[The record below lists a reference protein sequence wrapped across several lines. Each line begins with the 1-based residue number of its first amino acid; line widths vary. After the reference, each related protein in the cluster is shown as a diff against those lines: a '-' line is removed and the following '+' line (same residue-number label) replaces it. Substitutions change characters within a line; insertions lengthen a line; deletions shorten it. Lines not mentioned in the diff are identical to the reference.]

1 MLKITV
7 ESIFLQNLILFI
19 IAKFLNELDEQFL
32 HLDGIIGELAA
43 PGLGEVGQVRFKQI
57 FIH

>member
-1 MLKITV
+1 MVKIT
-7 ESIFLQNLILFI
+7 IFPEFDSFI